1 LANIVQTMDS
11 VRDTSSTELP
21 AMELRV
27 VPANEASW
35 PDLQAIFGTTGD
47 PGHCYC
53 QWFKI
58 RQRDWSA
65 TSVEERRDRLR
76 DQTRCGHPG
85 AGATSGLVAYL
96 GSEPVGWVAVE
107 PRTGYPRLSFTRNVW
122 AGRAENKADG
132 TVWAVTCFVT
142 RRGYRK
148 KGISYALAAATVDF
162 ARQRGARALEAY
174 PITTSSGEAAPPGLL
189 YVGTRQVFVAAGF
202 AEVSRP
208 APGRVVMRIDF
219 G

>member
-1 LANIVQTMDS
+1 MNSA
-11 VRDTSSTELP
+11 RDTASNEPP
-21 AMELRV
+21 AAKLTV

-35 PDLQAIFGTTGD
+35 PDLQTIFGTTGD

-53 QWFKI
+53 QWFKV
-58 RQRDWSA
+58 RHRDWSG

-76 DQTRCGHPG
+76 EQTRCGHPG
-85 AGATSGLVAYL
+85 AGTTTGLVAYL

-107 PRTGYPRLSFTRNVW
+107 PRTRYARLAVTRNVW
-122 AGRAENKADG
+122 AGRAEDKADDS
-132 TVWAVTCFVT
+132 VWAVTCFVT

-148 KGISYALAAATVDF
+148 RGISYALAAATVDF

-174 PITTSSGEAAPPGLL
+174 PIRTSPGEAVPSGPL
-189 YVGTRQVFVAAGF
+189 YVGTRQILAAAGF
-202 AEVSRP
+202 ADVSYP
-208 APGRVVMRIDF
+208 ARGRVVMRIDF

>member
-1 LANIVQTMDS
+1 VTA
-11 VRDTSSTELP
+11 TSPAAPGPVAAGELT
-21 AMELRV
+21 V

-53 QWFKI
+53 QWFKV
-58 RQRDWSA
+58 RNRDWSA
-65 TSVEERRDRLR
+65 MSVVERRNRLR

-85 AGATSGLVAYL
+85 AGGTTGLLAYV
-96 GSEPVGWVAVE
+96 GVEPAGWVAVE
-107 PRTGYPRLSFTRNVW
+107 PRTAYARLAFTRNVW
-122 AGRAENKADG
+122 IGRTEDKADAG
-132 TVWAVTCFVT
+132 VWAVTCFVT

-148 KGISYALAAATVDF
+148 RRISYALAGAAVDF

-174 PITTSSGEAAPPGLL
+174 AATTSSGAAIPSASL
-189 YVGTRQVFVAAGF
+189 YVGTRQIFAAAGF
-202 AEVSRP
+202 EEVGSP

>member
-1 LANIVQTMDS
+1 MGSAGDTPLTEPPVARLA
-11 VRDTSSTELP
+11 
-21 AMELRV
+21 V

-47 PGHCYC
+47 PGHCFC
-53 QWFKI
+53 QWFKV
-58 RQRDWSA
+58 RHRDWSA

-76 DQTRCGHPG
+76 DQTRCDHPG
-85 AGATSGLVAYL
+85 AATTTGLVAYL
-96 GSEPVGWVAVE
+96 GSEPVGWAAVE
-107 PRTGYPRLSFTRNVW
+107 PRTGYARLAVTRNVW
-122 AGRAENKADG
+122 AGRAEDKADDS
-132 TVWAVTCFVT
+132 VWAVTCFVT

-148 KGISYALAAATVDF
+148 QGVSYALAAATVDV

-174 PITTSSGEAAPPGLL
+174 PLRTSPGEAVPSGPL
-189 YVGTRQVFVAAGF
+189 YVGTRQIFAAAGF
-202 AEVSRP
+202 AEVSCP